1 MKLFLMLGSFV
12 AAGRLLWMMAVSFII
27 GAVFSVGKMV
37 SEENFKE
44 RMQYLFFYLSDVLCR
59 KQWRLYGEDLI
70 EDCQRYTSNKIHF
83 ALPVLISVMLGLGG
97 LY

>member
-1 MKLFLMLGSFV
+1 
-12 AAGRLLWMMAVSFII
+12 MMAVSFII